1 MIAIKFH
8 PQYEDRI
15 SLFFKS
21 IDFNAKNISVKFTD
35 TPLGLDEGK
44 CYWIIKYYT
53 ANQVNYIL
61 NNLIEMKSVM
71 GVEDLKFSFAKNES
85 EYYTQYSCGQSIPWF
100 NL

>member
-8 PQYEDRI
+8 QKYEDRI
-15 SLFFKS
+15 NLFFKS
-21 IDFNAKNISVKFTD
+21 IDLNSKHISVQFTD
-35 TPLGLDEGK
+35 TPLGLDTVK
-44 CYWIIKYYT
+44 CYWIIKYHT

-71 GVEDLKFSFAKNES
+71 GVEDLQFSFAKNEA